1 MSLFSDSEDL
11 WVLVLPFVIV
21 GFGLFLMFGIS
32 PNDNSSVSIHSDT
45 SVAST
50 VEEGGKLAVQF
61 TANRR
66 RSCPGLVVHAFS
78 QLGKDRSASS
88 QVVVSYP
95 AIEIEPGTYRRNL
108 IVEMPPLVTPGKWR
122 YTMALD
128 SNCNGTRVIYQVV
141 TTDIDVKAAP

>member
-1 MSLFSDSEDL
+1 MWLFAIP
-11 WVLVLPFVIV
+11 LVITAI
-21 GFGLFLMFGIS
+21 GLFLLLNALS
-32 PNDNSSVSIHSDT
+32 TTNDNSPVSVHSDT

-61 TANRR
+61 TADRR
-66 RSCPGLVVHAFS
+66 RSCPGLVVHTFS
-78 QLGKDRSASS
+78 QLGKGRTASS
-88 QVVVSYP
+88 QVILSYP

-128 SNCNGTRVIYQVV
+128 SNCNGTRVIDQVV